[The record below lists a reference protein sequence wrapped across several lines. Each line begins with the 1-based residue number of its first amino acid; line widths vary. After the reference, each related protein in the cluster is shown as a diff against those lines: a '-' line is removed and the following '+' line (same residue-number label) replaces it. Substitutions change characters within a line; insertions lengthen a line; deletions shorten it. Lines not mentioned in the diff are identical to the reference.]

1 MSSNPA
7 LDIIDKRVA
16 LDKEDSD
23 SAFFSALC
31 LKLEYMT
38 KFVTCG
44 ILACV
49 ADDAD
54 RHRYSHEHK
63 LVRSDSIG
71 DWFQV
76 LNLAL
81 VGPTAQFFLPVSQKL
96 VNELTERVGPGDWRH
111 SSILE
116 IKKAAEEVGCHPDVG
131 ARVRLR
137 QLFEIGVQIRNR
149 TRGHGA
155 TMTGQCSRA
164 CPHLDNALSSVANNL
179 RLFRLPWA
187 FLHQNLSGK
196 YRISTLFGDT
206 SCFDHLKKKNNENFE
221 NGVYFYLGKP
231 VRVSLVFSDADLSD
245 VWLPNGN
252 YKNGMFEILSY
263 ATNDERRREA
273 NEWSL
278 PPGQLPP
285 SETEGDLE
293 LEPLGRTSA
302 NVPSILP
309 GYVSRPE
316 LVQAIKQ
323 ELLDVDRHPILSLTG
338 PGGIGKTTL
347 AIVAI
352 HEISND
358 LDIPYEVVLWIS
370 ARDID
375 FMETGAKPVR
385 SRVISQTDISR
396 VAAELLN
403 PHERTNE
410 GFKVNRYF
418 EKCLREGA
426 AGTTLFVLDNFE
438 TVQSPADV
446 FTWIDTHVRL
456 PNKVLITTRI
466 RDFRGDFPIEVTG
479 MTEEQAS
486 LLIDQHSDRLKI
498 THLISQSYKER
509 LISES
514 DGHPYVI
521 RILLGEVAMEGR
533 AIAPERIMAGS
544 DQILRAL
551 FERTYA
557 ALMPGAQQIFLL
569 LSSWRVFVPEVA
581 LESVL
586 LRPGRERFSFRETLD
601 QLLRFSLVE
610 RLDAN
615 EEAQCLVGVP
625 LAASIY
631 GRAKLEASPLK
642 MFVEEDRKLLME
654 FGPGRGRNAGQQILP
669 RIEKLYSS
677 VANKAQS
684 NPSVFE
690 ERRPILEFLAE
701 SIPRAFLRLSDLVWE
716 IDKSVQ
722 SAGRSKDYLRR
733 FIEVAS
739 DSEKRNA
746 WLSLADR
753 CRDSQDPIGE
763 IHAICEVALFPGTDL
778 DGLVALANRLNNR
791 LRELRGGRV
800 EEAWSPEVHGLLNK
814 IIQVMEE
821 HLPDLSATGCSRLAW
836 LYLNVKKEERA
847 RDIARAGIERDPDN
861 VHCQK
866 LVARLA
872 S

>member
-7 LDIIDKRVA
+7 LDIIDKRVS

-71 DWFQV
+71 EWVQE

-81 VGPTAQFFLPVSQKL
+81 VGPSAQFFLPTSRYL
-96 VNELTERVGPGDWRH
+96 VNELTERVRAGDWRH
-111 SSILE
+111 SSVME
-116 IKKAAEEVGCHPDVG
+116 IKKAAEEVGSRPETG
-131 ARVRLR
+131 QRIALR
-137 QLFEIGVQIRNR
+137 KLFEIGVQIRNR

-155 TMTGQCSRA
+155 TTTEQYSRA
-164 CPHLDNALSSVANNL
+164 CSHLDNALSSVAENL
-179 RLFRLPWA
+179 RLLRLPWA

-196 YRISTLFGDT
+196 YRVSTLLGDT
-206 SCFDHLKKKNNENFE
+206 SCFDHLKRQNNENFE
-221 NGVYFYLGKP
+221 NGVYIQLEKP
-231 VRVSLVFSDADLSD
+231 IRVNLIFSDADLSD

-252 YKNGMFEILSY
+252 YKNGMFETLSY

-273 NEWSL
+273 NKWSL

-285 SETEGDLE
+285 SETEGDME

-302 NVPSILP
+302 NVPPILP
-309 GYVSRPE
+309 DYVSRSE

-323 ELLDVDRHPILSLTG
+323 ELLDIERHPILSLIG

-358 LDIPYEVVLWIS
+358 KDIPFEVVLWIS

-375 FMETGAKPVR
+375 LMETGAKPVR

-396 VAAELLN
+396 VAVDLLD

-410 GFKVNRYF
+410 EFNADRYF

-466 RDFRGDFPIEVTG
+466 RDFRGDFPIEVAG
-479 MTEEQAS
+479 MTETQAS
-486 LLIDQHSDRLKI
+486 LLIDQHSDRLNI
-498 THLISQSYKER
+498 NYLISQSYKEQ

-521 RILLGEVAMEGR
+521 RILLGQVATERR

-544 DQILRAL
+544 DRILRAL

-557 ALMPGAQQIFLL
+557 ALTPEAQQVFLL

-586 LRPGRERFSFRETLD
+586 LRPGRERINFRETLD

-610 RLDAN
+610 RLDAD
-615 EEAQCLVGVP
+615 EEAQGLVGVP

-642 MFVEEDRKLLME
+642 VSVEEDRKLLME
-654 FGPGRGRNAGQQILP
+654 FGPGRGRSAGQQILP
-669 RIEKLYSS
+669 RIEKLYRSI
-677 VANKAQS
+677 ANKAQS
-684 NPSVFE
+684 DHSVFE
-690 ERRPILEFLAE
+690 ERRPILEFLADR
-701 SIPRAFLRLSDLVWE
+701 IPRAFLRLSDLVLE
-716 IDKSVQ
+716 VDKSEQ
-722 SAGRSKDYLRR
+722 SENRSKDYLRR

-739 DSEKRNA
+739 GSEKREA

-753 CRDSQDPIGE
+753 CRSSQDPIGE
-763 IHAICEVALFPGTDL
+763 IHAICEVALLLGTDL
-778 DGLVALANRLNNR
+778 DGLVALANRLDNR
-791 LRELRGGRV
+791 LRELKDNRS
-800 EEAWSPEVHGLLNK
+800 EDAWSPEVRVLLNK
-814 IIQVMEE
+814 IIQVMEQ
-821 HLPDLSATGCSRLAW
+821 HLPDLNATGCSRLAW
-836 LYLNVKKEERA
+836 LYLYVNNEARA

-861 VHCQK
+861 IHCQR
-866 LVARLA
+866 LIARLD